1 MGLVTIPDAIL
12 TEESAADGQPLRDL
26 VCNALRQMKAENEV
40 TGEVAAAEQEGAEGG
55 GGEGWADADWASVRA
70 KLVAVRDTSGP
81 NMVWSLALPKNHVV
95 AVRLTADV
103 LSACFSHFG
112 ATFNDQMV
120 YYREE
125 TYKPGYCAF
134 RVGDYAVR
142 AHAQPCAGPA
152 LTRARA
158 ASFAQLSD
166 IAQLTNMNLFSR
178 TSNDRTWVWKPL
190 NKVRAA
196 TGAGLNRR
204 RRGSRRLRSIAGD
217 ARPNPHHAHH
227 GRLDIRRHLRGR
239 ASPGASGRRHRG
251 ALGYGVSHCRAVWR
265 GRAFCGAVHAD
276 GARAVGALAAAGARH
291 WPAVSA
297 PQLGL
302 AREFFYRKP
311 GTDPSPPTPHPDAA
325 PPRCATWR
333 SRSPRASRAPR
344 APRLAPRRA
353 SRWYDARRRWSARAA
368 ARSACAA
375 RAGRPARAAAWR
387 RSGRPSPARIRCT
400 TRLTNWWP
408 RTTPPPEGAP
418 SW

>member
-1 MGLVTIPDAIL
+1 LSKTTSSYPWGLATIPTQIL

-55 GGEGWADADWASVRA
+55 EGWAGADWASVRA

-103 LSACFSHFG
+103 LSACFSHFE

-125 TYKPGYCAF
+125 TSQARLLRLP

-142 AHAQPCAGPA
+142 AHAEPCAGPA

-158 ASFAQLSD
+158 ELLRTVVD

-196 TGAGLNRR
+196 QDAGLNAGGVARAPFAA
-204 RRGSRRLRSIAGD
+204 RSAGD
-217 ARPNPHHAHH
+217 ARPNPSCATHH

-239 ASPGASGRRHRG
+239 ASSGASGRRHRG

-265 GRAFCGAVHAD
+265 
-276 GARAVGALAAAGARH
+276 
-291 WPAVSA
+291 
-297 PQLGL
+297 
-302 AREFFYRKP
+302 
-311 GTDPSPPTPHPDAA
+311 AA
-325 PPRCATWR
+325 PSAAQSTLME
-333 SRSPRASRAPR
+333 RAQSV
-344 APRLAPRRA
+344 
-353 SRWYDARRRWSARAA
+353 RW
-368 ARSACAA
+368 
-375 RAGRPARAAAWR
+375 
-387 RSGRPSPARIRCT
+387 
-400 TRLTNWWP
+400 L
-408 RTTPPPEGAP
+408 PPGPGVGQQ
-418 SW
+418 